1 MALLLVLSPSSATAK
16 ASPGMPAESTSSIS
30 SGAAGAAGFAAPLAL
45 MRHAEQ
51 GARRHTTAPSW
62 RVDTGW
68 QRAKERRTG
77 GNERTN
83 AASHKTAPAAT
94 AEYAMHLKHY

>member
-51 GARRHTTAPSW
+51 GAPSASHTAPSW
-62 RVDTGW
+62 RVVNS
-68 QRAKERRTG
+68 R
-77 GNERTN
+77 
-83 AASHKTAPAAT
+83 
-94 AEYAMHLKHY
+94 